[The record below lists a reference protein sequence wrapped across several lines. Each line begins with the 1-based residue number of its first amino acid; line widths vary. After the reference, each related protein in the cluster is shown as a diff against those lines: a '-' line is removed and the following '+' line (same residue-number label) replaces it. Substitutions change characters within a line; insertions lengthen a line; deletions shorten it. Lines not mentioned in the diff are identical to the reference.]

1 MHAITRIGRRPWA
14 FPVAFAV
21 TLVILA
27 AVAAASGP
35 AHGADATV
43 LAVADRA
50 APAEGPA
57 EGYGL
62 LGFLFII
69 AALAMLT
76 FGWRVPGAGRR
87 RD

>member
-1 MHAITRIGRRPWA
+1 MHTITRIGRRPWA
-14 FPVAFAV
+14 FPLAFAV
-21 TLVILA
+21 TLALFA

-35 AHGADATV
+35 AHGAETAV
-43 LAVADRA
+43 LAAADRTA
-50 APAEGPA
+50 PA

-62 LGFLFII
+62 LGFLFIV

-87 RD
+87 GD

>member
-14 FPVAFAV
+14 FPLAFSV

-35 AHGADATV
+35 AHGAEATV
-43 LAVADRA
+43 LAAADRA
-50 APAEGPA
+50 APA

-62 LGFLFII
+62 LGFLFIV

-76 FGWRVPGAGRR
+76 FGWRTPGASRR
-87 RD
+87 RE